1 MKIQVTAKQ
10 YIIALAESIRE
21 SIDPET
27 GDLRMEGDFAK
38 QIADGLQQIGEQ
50 MK

>member
-1 MKIQVTAKQ
+1 MKVQVTAKQ

-21 SIDPET
+21 SVDPVTGVLNID
-27 GDLRMEGDFAK
+27 GDVAK

>member
-21 SIDPET
+21 SVDPATGVLNID
-27 GDLRMEGDFAK
+27 GNIAK
-38 QIADGLQQIGEQ
+38 QIADGLQEIGEK